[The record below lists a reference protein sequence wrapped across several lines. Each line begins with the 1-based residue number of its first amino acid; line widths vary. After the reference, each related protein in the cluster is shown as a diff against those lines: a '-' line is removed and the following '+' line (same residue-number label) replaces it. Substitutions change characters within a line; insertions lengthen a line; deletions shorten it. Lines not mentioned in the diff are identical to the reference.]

1 MLGENASL
9 WIIPSVDEPID
20 STSRVIELM
29 REQCCYLEAE
39 TSGAVRAKFDK
50 VTDIS
55 QWTASVNAIVASSS
69 RVVGAVGGINGLK
82 DASSLYWKDTY
93 GLNIFNDEYRFRIF
107 EMTLTPLYP
116 VTIWFDEG
124 VLEDTRSE
132 IAAIAGES
140 DPQGRFQISSDDQL
154 MECFQAAVGG
164 KKVQYIIRQ
173 MLKGG
178 RDVKMP
184 EN

>member
-1 MLGENASL
+1 MGIVLFLLYLFLCLGAYSLFLILFKNRYTTYYQLDDIIDTNDETYAVYLPENR
-9 WIIPSVDEPID
+9 WKEYV
-20 STSRVIELM
+20 
-29 REQCCYLEAE
+29 
-39 TSGAVRAKFDK
+39 
-50 VTDIS
+50 
-55 QWTASVNAIVASSS
+55 
-69 RVVGAVGGINGLK
+69 K
-82 DASSLYWKDTY
+82 DYTVY
-93 GLNIFNDEYRFRIF
+93 INDEYRFRIF

-173 MLKGG
+173 ML
-178 RDVKMP
+178 RNVKIESQGDTNMLP
-184 EN
+184 GEYVDIFTYEDDRQIWW